1 MLQRSKRLTALVM
14 SILMCLTM
22 LPFALPAALAEESSP
37 YDAIKATVETDG
49 SLTPDGSVLFVN
61 SAFGSG
67 SFKYTYGD
75 GTTFGDG
82 KTYNL
87 TRGVNAFTTMLQ
99 AVTAVQTA
107 WNSYN
112 GYYLNYSGPNTIV
125 VAPGTIGFNQF
136 QPNEAMVFNKPR
148 NASGNTIADPS
159 YDQYFKYTCL
169 GPQAGKSPV
178 TSQSDPTVAN
188 GRGMSTRT
196 ESVLAGTVWT
206 PSNAILRLDG
216 FAANPD
222 FKVYGH
228 SPTTGTL
235 IAIELDNLY
244 YNANV
249 ASKRWWQFDQDN
261 TLGALQITNSYA
273 NYASMPQ
280 TNVDNDIFNG
290 SRLVIDN
297 FYENCTQLTELA
309 DQYQQ
314 SYQKKVRPTT
324 AANAS
329 VNLLGNGKKSVLF
342 SITNSA
348 FNSHPGAHS
357 FCFDFNDSKYADYGT
372 DSVHVTFEG
381 NYFLNTG
388 NSGKYANYNGGHK
401 EQKNIVDTISFQ
413 DNNLLSK
420 NAMTFTF
427 RKNKIEYNDAGF
439 EGKTY
444 AYSFFNINTS
454 VTTDHTW
461 IIKDNIFKSTNKVK
475 VPLVAN
481 NKYKWDTSSFLCL
494 DGDDNVVPYVKTYA
508 SVNDVYAGDDFSGGI
523 NEMFTLTGGK
533 DLTIAENPIQAVVSS
548 ISDVKTY
555 ISASVT
561 IVPKHGCKVYPAN
574 ELFSFQGEKVQ
585 FVGIYEDKTLTSMV
599 DELSATEANGKYL
612 VAEYNGKTTTCRVVY
627 EIHVATDGEYAF
639 VDASGSHSGYTFNGR
654 TYTLNSTN
662 RYTTISAALA
672 AKKKVLV
679 VLPGE
684 YDQNITVGQSCA
696 ILGPHYGV
704 SPNNADMSLNT
715 AWAVTPTGTD
725 NRYTF
730 DTTKEAVLTGLITV
744 ANTGSH
750 VQFDGLVAHKMEIY
764 ISSTTYDTEKSGRM
778 YYVFLDNMFVQNE
791 NKHFVSGLGSV
802 SATSIG
808 IQNAKRYDYFNE
820 IRMENVNGTYSA
832 LVSSGAQVIDINR
845 VYVHG
850 KGCTSS
856 VISTHA
862 SAGKYVLLS
871 PDKTGIKV
879 TNSTFEDCGLNGNWI
894 YPNYVNMDVATTW
907 GQTPQS
913 TPEFFP
919 NGFYEI
925 FDNNTF
931 INQASA
937 GCETKGY
944 VLRLTYGDGKNTKL
958 QFTNN
963 IVTNNT
969 LTGTRVID
977 VAYSNLA
984 SCQGPSEWNVS
995 GNKFINYSEPI
1006 RAFNKT
1012 SQVSSQNLYN
1022 IDENYFAVI
1031 EGGSEVVKSITASD
1045 TFAVEKSDWYYLNR
1059 AMTVKSTDISLNIT
1073 DVLPNADIKGFPE
1086 WKITGDFPCSVTSF
1100 DASQIKGTEKTT
1112 VLGVY
1117 KDAAC
1122 TMPLTNNI
1130 TELNFFVKVK
1140 AVDTT
1145 VVYAVEGERTSSEHD
1160 WSNWTTEKAA
1170 TCLVDGKA
1178 TRSCTI
1184 CSMKEDKV
1192 LDAPGHT
1199 PGTQQLKMPTCEED
1213 AKMETYCV
1221 VCNDIISSIN
1231 VPNSKLGHDWG
1242 DWDITEGDCVNPT
1255 VKVRVCKNDSNHV
1268 DNDVIPA
1275 PGHTFG
1281 ELVRTKKPTCTEKGA
1296 YTHTCGV
1303 CGTPEIIPIEALGH
1317 NYVET
1322 TIKDSTC
1329 VEQGQISFVCSRCD
1343 DVDESRTTYPAAT
1356 GVHTWGKMIVNQPT
1370 CNSDGYSEQFC
1381 TDCGLR
1387 NDATR
1392 VVTSKNPDAHVFDK
1406 TKWVVLIKGDCTTA
1420 KVEQNTCTVCGKPV
1434 TRQDDS
1440 MVTGKHD
1447 YQISVT
1453 SATFDAAGKEEQTCK
1468 VCGKHELIKVLPRL
1482 EKFKDVDSKKWYA
1495 DYVVKAVSIG
1505 LFNGY
1510 EDNTFKPEAAIT
1522 RAEVVTVVARVA
1534 GANTKN
1540 YSTSHFSDVPK
1551 GHWANG
1557 AVAWAEQNMII
1568 GGKSAG
1574 RFAPDDKVT
1583 REELCTIL
1591 VRYAR
1596 SQNITLKVT
1605 VPKTKFA
1612 DDKQISS
1619 FAKENVYTC
1628 QRAGIIGGREEN
1640 MFAPKASANRAEICK
1655 VFVEFLNVI
1664 A

>member
-37 YDAIKATVETDG
+37 YDAIKATVESDG
-49 SLTPDGSVLFVN
+49 SLTPDGTVLFVN

-87 TRGVNAFTTMLQ
+87 TLGVNAFTTMLE
-99 AVTAVQTA
+99 AVTTVQTA
-107 WNSYN
+107 WNNYN
-112 GYYLNYSGPNTIV
+112 GYYADYTGPNTIV
-125 VAPGTIGFNQF
+125 VAPGTIGYDQF
-136 QPNEAMVFNKPR
+136 QSGGAKVFNKPKD
-148 NASGNTIADPS
+148 ASGNTIADPS

-188 GRGMSTRT
+188 GRGVSTKT
-196 ESVLAGTVWT
+196 ECVLAGMVWT
-206 PSNAILRLDG
+206 PSNAVLRLDG
-216 FAANPD
+216 FAANPN
-222 FKVYGH
+222 FKLYGY
-228 SPTTGTL
+228 SPTSSGTL
-235 IAIELDNLY
+235 IALEIDNLY
-244 YNANV
+244 YNVNV
-249 ASKRWWQFDQDN
+249 ASKRWWQFDQGN
-261 TLGALQITNSYA
+261 NLGALQITNSYA
-273 NYASMPQ
+273 NYASMPK
-280 TNVDNDIFNG
+280 TVMTDDTFRG

-314 SYQKKVRPTT
+314 GYQKRVFPTT

-342 SITNSA
+342 SVTNST
-348 FNSHPGAHS
+348 FNGHPGAHT
-357 FCFDFNDSKYADYGT
+357 FRFNFDNAGYTAYGT
-372 DSVHVTFEG
+372 DSVRVTFEG

-388 NSGKYANYNGGHK
+388 NYGKYANYNGGHAAK
-401 EQKNIVDTISFQ
+401 KDLADTISFQ
-413 DNNLLSK
+413 DKNQLPK

-427 RKNKIEYNDAGF
+427 RKNKIEYNDVGF
-439 EGKTY
+439 EGKTS
-444 AYSFFNINTS
+444 AFSFFNVNTS

-475 VPLVAN
+475 MPLVNN

-494 DGDDNVVPYVKTYA
+494 DGNDNVVSYVKDNA

-533 DLTIAENPIQAVVSS
+533 DLTIAANPIQAIVNS

-555 ISASVT
+555 IPASVT
-561 IVPKHGCKVYPAN
+561 IVPKSGCKVYPAN

-585 FVGIYEDKTLTSMV
+585 FVGIYEDATLGAKV
-599 DELSATEANGKYL
+599 DELSATEADGKYL
-612 VAEYNGKTTTCRVVY
+612 VAEYKGKTTTCRVVY
-627 EIHVATDGEYAF
+627 EIHVATDDEYAF
-639 VDASGSHSGYTFNGR
+639 VDASDSHDSYTFNGR
-654 TYTLNSTN
+654 TYTLDSTN
-662 RYTTISAALA
+662 RYATISAAVA

-679 VLPGE
+679 ILPGV
-684 YDQNITVGQSCA
+684 YDGKYTVGQSCA

-715 AWAVTPTGTD
+715 EWAVTPTGTD

-730 DTTKEAVLTGLITV
+730 DSTKEAVLSGVITV

-750 VQFDGLVAHKMEIY
+750 VQFDGLVANKLEIY
-764 ISSTTYDTEKSGRM
+764 IASTTYNTEKSGRM

-791 NKHFVSGLGSV
+791 GQQLVSGLGSV

-820 IRMENVNGTYSA
+820 IRMESVKDQFGA
-832 LVSSGAQVIDINR
+832 LVSSGAQVLDINR

-850 KGCTSS
+850 MNSGA
-856 VISTHA
+856 VIATHA

-879 TNSTFEDCGLNGNWI
+879 TNSTFEDCGNNGNWI

-937 GCETKGY
+937 GCGKKGY
-944 VLRLTYGDGKNTKL
+944 VLRLTYADGKNTKL
-958 QFTNN
+958 Q
-963 IVTNNT
+963 VTNNT
-969 LTGTRVID
+969 VVNDTVTDARFID
-977 VAYSNLA
+977 AAYSNFTA
-984 SCQGPSEWNVS
+984 CQGPSEWNVS
-995 GNKFINYSEPI
+995 GNTFVNYTEPV
-1006 RAFNKT
+1006 RAFDKNSET
-1012 SQVSSQNLYN
+1012 LYN
-1022 IDENYFAVI
+1022 IDENYFAFI
-1031 EGGSEVVKSITASD
+1031 EDGKEVVKTITAKE
-1045 TFAVEKSDWYYLNR
+1045 TNAVEKSDWYYLNR
-1059 AMTVKSTDISLNIT
+1059 AQTVKSTDVSLDIT
-1073 DVLPNADIKGFPE
+1073 DVLPNANVIGFPE
-1086 WKITGDFPCSVTSF
+1086 WKITGDFACAVTSF

-1122 TMPLTNNI
+1122 TTPLTENI
-1130 TELNFFVKVK
+1130 TELNFFVKVQ
-1140 AVDTT
+1140 VEDVT
-1145 VVYAVEGERTSSEHD
+1145 VVYSVASKRTSLAHD
-1160 WSNWTTEKAA
+1160 WGDWTTETPA
-1170 TCLVDGKA
+1170 TCTVDGKA
-1178 TRSCTI
+1178 IRSCKI
-1184 CSMKEDKV
+1184 CATTEEKV
-1192 LDAPGHT
+1192 LTAPGHT
-1199 PGTQQLKMPTCEED
+1199 PGAQQLKMPTCEED
-1213 AKMETYCV
+1213 ARMETYCV
-1221 VCNDIISSIN
+1221 ICHEIVTSTI
-1231 VPNSKLGHDWG
+1231 VPNTKLGHDWG
-1242 DWDITEGDCVNPT
+1242 EWDVTEGDCVNPT
-1255 VKVRVCKNDSNHV
+1255 VKVRVCKHDSSHV
-1268 DNDVIPA
+1268 EYDTIPA
-1275 PGHTFG
+1275 PGHKYSDW
-1281 ELVRTKKPTCTEKGA
+1281 VMTKKPTCTEEGA
-1296 YTHTCGV
+1296 YTHTCEV
-1303 CGTPEIIPIEALGH
+1303 CGMPESIPIAALDH
-1317 NYVET
+1317 DYVET
-1322 TIKDSTC
+1322 TIKEATC
-1329 VEQGQISFVCSRCD
+1329 VDQGQISFVCTRCGEI
-1343 DVDESRTTYPAAT
+1343 DESRTTYPAAT
-1356 GVHTWGKMIVNQPT
+1356 GVHTWGNMIVNQPT

-1381 TDCGLR
+1381 TVCGLK
-1387 NDATR
+1387 NEATR
-1392 VVTSKNPDAHVFDK
+1392 VVTPKDPDAHVFDE

-1420 KVEQNTCTVCGKPV
+1420 KVEQNTCTVCGKTV
-1434 TRQDDS
+1434 TRQDNS

-1453 SATFDAAGKEEQTCK
+1453 PATFDAAGKEEQTCK
-1468 VCGKHELIKVLPRL
+1468 VCGKHELLKVLPRL

-1495 DYVVKAVSIG
+1495 DYVAKAVSAG
-1505 LFNGY
+1505 LFKGY
-1510 EDNTFKPEAAIT
+1510 KDNTFKPEAAIT

-1534 GANTKN
+1534 GVNTKK
-1540 YSTSHFSDVPK
+1540 YSTSRFSDVPK

-1557 AVAWAEQNMII
+1557 AVAWAEQNKII
-1568 GGKSAG
+1568 SGKSAG
-1574 RFAPDDKVT
+1574 RFAPDDKIT

-1596 SQNITLKVT
+1596 SQNITLKAT
-1605 VPKTKFA
+1605 VSKTKFA

-1619 FAKENVYTC
+1619 YAKENVYTC
-1628 QRAGIIGGREEN
+1628 QRAGIISGREKN
-1640 MFAPKASANRAEICK
+1640 MFAPKASATRAEISK